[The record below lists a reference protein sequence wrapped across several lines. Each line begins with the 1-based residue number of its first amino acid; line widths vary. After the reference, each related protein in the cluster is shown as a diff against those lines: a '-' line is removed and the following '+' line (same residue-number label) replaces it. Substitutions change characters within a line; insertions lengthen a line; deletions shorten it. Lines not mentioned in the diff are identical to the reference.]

1 MTNLREPESQ
11 AVLEAK
17 AELETIVEELRAV
30 KGRVVAVRRRLLRA
44 AAAAPIAA
52 VFEDGS
58 RETAEGWMAGSLKEL
73 VREELGNAI
82 RGLTLEVRTDWRP
95 EIRRVAAAERAHRAR
110 HHQVPASTEPPTVAE
125 ANRAAVLAVMQRE
138 GVRVD
143 QVAGR
148 TCATVRI
155 TL

>member
-1 MTNLREPESQ
+1 MTREPETQ

-17 AELETIVEELRAV
+17 AELGRIVEELRAV

-44 AAAAPIAA
+44 AAAAPSAA
-52 VFEDGS
+52 AFEDGS

-110 HHQVPASTEPPTVAE
+110 HHQGPAPAGEQTPAE
-125 ANRAAVLAVMQRE
+125 ANRAAVMAALHRE
-138 GVRVD
+138 GVRVHE
-143 QVAGR
+143 AEGR
-148 TCATVRI
+148 TFATIELAV
-155 TL
+155 